1 MTRLL
6 FFSLALTSVFFSSPL
21 EASKRK
27 LVSDTDNTEGA
38 LIRYFISVP
47 PPPYKAGLMESFA
60 TQYPQHV
67 STTWVLGELQ
77 ALYIQAGKFDQ
88 AIAAGD
94 RILAVDPDDLVI
106 AQENLRAA
114 EATKDPAKI
123 RRAANVAL
131 TAAARLH
138 ASPQEDASFVKQV
151 ATYAEYTLYNVASN
165 ATPTDRRTEWLE
177 EFAREHPRSPYT
189 PRIRPDLFAAYQ
201 HAGHHTRAL
210 QLAEEDLRAGTNNA
224 DMLLYAATRAYEKR
238 DKTKVTLYA
247 KRLLET
253 LPATP
258 APQGITD
265 ADWSRNKQL
274 KLGIARW
281 MLGVLASQEQR
292 WPDADLHLRAALP
305 LVGQNKDIHAETLYH
320 LGIVNLKLGEARQDT
335 KRLADAVRF
344 NQLCAGIPGTFQS
357 QAKQNAA
364 SIRSQYHLQ

>member
-47 PPPYKAGLMESFA
+47 PPPDKAGLMESFA

-165 ATPTDRRTEWLE
+165 ATPTARRTEWLE

-238 DKTKVTLYA
+238 DKTKGHPLRQTPPGDA
-247 KRLLET
+247 PSRPGAAGNRRCRLGPEQTTQIRHRPLDARRPRQPGT
-253 LPATP
+253 ALARCRP
-258 APQGITD
+258 APPRRT
-265 ADWSRNKQL
+265 APR
-274 KLGIARW
+274 RP
-281 MLGVLASQEQR
+281 E
-292 WPDADLHLRAALP
+292 
-305 LVGQNKDIHAETLYH
+305 
-320 LGIVNLKLGEARQDT
+320 
-335 KRLADAVRF
+335 
-344 NQLCAGIPGTFQS
+344 
-357 QAKQNAA
+357 
-364 SIRSQYHLQ
+364 